1 MERKIIINENF
12 GCYENSEE
20 FVITNNAS
28 LVLNFE
34 NLSKFGQAFFICEIR
49 KNKKTILI
57 DNDRI
62 ILDDDT
68 LK

>member
-20 FVITNNAS
+20 FVITNNAN

-34 NLSKFGQAFFICEIR
+34 NLSKFGQAFFYLRTSKE
-49 KNKKTILI
+49 
-57 DNDRI
+57 
-62 ILDDDT
+62 
-68 LK
+68 